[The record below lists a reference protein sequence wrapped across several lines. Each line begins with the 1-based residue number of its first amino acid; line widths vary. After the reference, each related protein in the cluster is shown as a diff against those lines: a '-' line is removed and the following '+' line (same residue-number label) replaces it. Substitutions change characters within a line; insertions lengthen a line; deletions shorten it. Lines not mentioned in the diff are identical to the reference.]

1 MKSKEI
7 QITTIIGA
15 GAECN
20 GDFSA
25 KSSVRID
32 GVINGNVTVTG
43 ALTVGATGRI
53 MGDVKA
59 QAVIVGG
66 EINGNVVA
74 PDRVELTATAR
85 VIGDICTSVIVID
98 EKAIFQGKCDMNQD
112 VSPRKTRPASSA
124 VRAGRKSAKAA
135 IAEALKEVE
144 AAEKKEAKAEQ
155 AVKAE
160 ADQEPVAAKTDTIAE

>member
-1 MKSKEI
+1 MKAKEI
-7 QITTIIGA
+7 QITTIIGS

-32 GVINGNVTVTG
+32 GVINGSVTVTG

-59 QAVIVGG
+59 QSVIVGG
-66 EINGNVVA
+66 EINGNVDA
-74 PDRVELTATAR
+74 PERVELTATAR
-85 VIGDICTSVIVID
+85 VIGDVRTSIIVID
-98 EKAIFQGKCDMNQD
+98 EKAIFQGKCDMNQE
-112 VSPRKTRPASSA
+112 VPAKKVRPATSA
-124 VRAGRKSAKAA
+124 VRAGRKTAKAA

-144 AAEKKEAKAEQ
+144 AAEKKAETKVEPIVKAAEQ
-155 AVKAE
+155 AEVTAE
-160 ADQEPVAAKTDTIAE
+160 

>member
-7 QITTIIGA
+7 QITTIVGSGA
-15 GAECN
+15 VCN

-43 ALTVGATGRI
+43 ALIIGATGRI

-59 QAVIVGG
+59 QSVTVGG

-74 PDRVELTATAR
+74 PERVELTETAR
-85 VIGDICTSVIVID
+85 VIGDVCTGIIVID
-98 EKAIFQGKCDMNQD
+98 EKAIFQGMCDMNQE
-112 VSPRKTRPASSA
+112 VPAKKNRPATSA

-144 AAEKKEAKAEQ
+144 AAEKKADNKVEPIAKAEEQ
-155 AVKAE
+155 VEVSAE
-160 ADQEPVAAKTDTIAE
+160 